1 MLKNG
6 IIILKK
12 CMKKKV
18 VDDNELEYRS
28 NENYPW
34 EYEQANE
41 IWVANF
47 DILKKKSQPVEA
59 EENDIIEEKLTDNE
73 VDIDLGEDSV
83 EALDGEIDIDE
94 NEIDLDDEAEE
105 DKVELIDEEN
115 ETETE
120 DNLDDGILVGSGE
133 AASDFDIST
142 TESSLPLA
150 RKFSWI
156 LASTLLFFIII
167 AGEVLLTN
175 LSIKFYW
182 PNNLVLPITWLWRI
196 GLLVAWVVLGF
207 KKLDLDKEQIFATS
221 VTAFVPGV
229 VVVAIWKIVII
240 ESVWTWINLLIEP
253 IWMLLVIALF
263 GSLLIKILFRQ
274 KH

>member
-1 MLKNG
+1 
-6 IIILKK
+6 
-12 CMKKKV
+12 MKKKV